1 MCEGLFIVSVY
12 TAVYTVQCI
21 CTMWSAM
28 KLCAICQVICV
39 YSRHCVK
46 QRLGRKKIPRPR
58 NGHVGWRSQS
68 RRESDRLWHTHRE
81 SDKMSVMRH
90 VWYYISANFKCWMDV
105 CDILI
110 RIVRWSFYWWFL
122 EYTFDTWR
130 ISGWKVVTWLTW
142 NTRDCMPYFIRV
154 WGASS
159 IPCPILNY
167 SAFSY
172 FRATIL
178 GWRLSRYRDWSDW
191 EIYDSSTICREIEVD
206 IECHSVILEND
217 YRRRS
222 VGWLI
227 FSRWSPSK
235 QPQRRLFKGWTIVIC
250 VFVYFIL

>member
-1 MCEGLFIVSVY
+1 MYLHNVKLYVFIPG
-12 TAVYTVQCI
+12 TA
-21 CTMWSAM
+21 WSSAWGGKRFRVRGM
-28 KLCAICQVICV
+28 VTWDGAANPVA
-39 YSRHCVK
+39 
-46 QRLGRKKIPRPR
+46 
-58 NGHVGWRSQS
+58 SQT
-68 RRESDRLWHTHRE
+68 DRDTE
-81 SDKMSVMRH
+81 SDKMSVMLH

-105 CDILI
+105 YDILI

-122 EYTFDTWR
+122 DYTFDTWR

-206 IECHSVILEND
+206 IEYYSVILEND